1 MNKQDIVTAPVAL
14 GAIAWPQ
21 VHKIVEWIAA
31 EAQLVLPILGTLWLL
46 VQIAAKVYTTWIK
59 GRR

>member
-1 MNKQDIVTAPVAL
+1 MNKQDMVTAPVAL

-21 VHKIVEWIAA
+21 VHRIIEWIAA
-31 EAQLVLPILGTLWLL
+31 ETQLVLPILGTLWLI